1 MIECERCGTGGPVH
15 AHHPTGRVAGVPL
28 HPALVE
34 QLCPACHAGL
44 HRVWGRC
51 GLAAHPTPALVGRRL
66 ALYLARRARPLDP
79 ESCHVLGAALDNLLD
94 DLAGGRP

>member
-1 MIECERCGTGGPVH
+1 MSCERCGAPGLVH

-28 HPALVE
+28 HPELIE
-34 QLCPACHAGL
+34 QLCPACHVGL
-44 HRVWGRC
+44 HRVWGRA
-51 GLAAHPTPALVGRRL
+51 GLGTHPTPLLVGRRL

-79 ESCHVLGAALDNLLD
+79 ESCHALGAALDNLLD